1 MNQTGRFELITG
13 PAGDYYYFQKDITKK
28 IKQSQN
34 PLEFDFVYFLP
45 VKRAVRSLR
54 EKLIAAAP
62 QQVLATPPIFT
73 FYDFMVALYKQLP
86 RAKKVISAAMRLF
99 LIEESVKACA
109 GDLQFFREDSAERR
123 GLIAK
128 IEALISELREYGYD
142 DNSLLRHVANQG
154 DPRYQDFAK
163 ILAAYQKALTDQ
175 LIDEA
180 GAIQE
185 VLQQLET
192 NPNLFKTLCPQIDTI
207 YFSGYGLYSEPMVR
221 FIGLMSRQLNV
232 IVKLDYVHENPAM
245 FAHAQEAYDRLKALN
260 PIESSRNAPAKWEAL
275 LFSKQALEDKLPLHK
290 NVMIQPCRDRQQ
302 EVAFIAAYVKR
313 LHLEQNIPLHKI
325 GITFPSLEQYAPL
338 IHEIFPKYGLPE
350 TGLPYNLS
358 TGFQLSQSPLIRSF
372 MLLLEIPLFG
382 FDAKKVEQLLVTPF
396 LSPALRKRIPA
407 EVVYAV
413 TSELRIT
420 QLVGDI
426 REKIANHL
434 AFLEQQKM
442 MAGEDAYTQRDIEQ
456 RIKPLQQYAEDFCE
470 LLDWLS
476 EVNKKQSVGE
486 FRKCYLELL
495 DRLGFL
501 KWYRSEN
508 PFMTP
513 TEKEKE
519 FRAFNRLIK
528 LLDQF
533 SWIVTTL
540 HNDEPLSL
548 KELYGYLNLLISQAT
563 YNLREWSNFGLQI
576 MPRLEIL
583 AIEPQV
589 LIFGGMV
596 EGDFPRPFTKDAF
609 FSDDERAEMKLAA
622 SEDLLDQDKF
632 LFYQVLSSRMERL
645 VFTYPRF
652 QGESATVP
660 STFLTVLDD
669 QAVVH
674 RRQKMP
680 SDLFLQTESDLLL
693 NTARGIRNQQQN
705 ASKLQLKRWYLLNR
719 AYPEK
724 LALAE
729 IWFQKMRVQQLKNSD
744 AFTAYEGM
752 LNVFPEIAD
761 AIARLTTEKPLSITR
776 LESYAFCPIQFFMN
790 YVLNLSEKE
799 EVQTEMTAL
808 ERGQYVHHTLFR
820 FYVKLRQIGELVN
833 APAHAELLRDIA
845 ESEFKKFPFSGLLYQ
860 LEYLRFFGNG
870 TNRKGLWQKYLEQ
883 EAHYTSDEK
892 TTTFTPTFFEVAFG
906 NAGSKQAQDPLLP
919 NLPPAKLSDGTISF
933 ELTGKIDRIDL
944 DKDKNALLL
953 DYKTGSVDG
962 GIGDILKG
970 LVLQLPVY
978 ADVLKQILGDHINR
992 SVAVALYQVKDEFD
1006 CKRKNLL
1013 ADNLPMPGGGRD
1025 YKVPN
1030 KRSEDK
1036 DFDEVLDQVRA
1047 HLFRYVGQIRSGIFR
1062 HTEYPTDRLC
1072 AKYCQFRYMCRKDT
1086 RKILRVKG
1094 QANIEEDE

>member
-1 MNQTGRFELITG
+1 MSQTGRFKLMTG
-13 PAGDYYYFQKDITKK
+13 PAGDYYYFQKDITERIRK
-28 IKQSQN
+28 SQN
-34 PLEFDFVYFLP
+34 SLEFDFVYFLP

-62 QQVLATPPIFT
+62 QKVLATPPIFT
-73 FYDFMVALYKQLP
+73 FYDFMVSLYKQLP
-86 RAKKVISAAMRLF
+86 QAKKVISAAMRLF

-123 GLIAK
+123 GLVAK

-142 DNSLLRHVANQG
+142 DNTLLRHVANQG

-163 ILAAYQKALTDQ
+163 ILAAYQKALTDK
-175 LIDEA
+175 LIDET

-185 VLQQLET
+185 VLHQLET
-192 NPNLFKTLCPQIDTI
+192 NPKLFKTLCPQITTI

-232 IVKLDYVHENPAM
+232 IVKLDYVHQNPAM
-245 FAHAQEAYDRLKALN
+245 FAHAQEAYERLTALN
-260 PIESSRNAPAKWEAL
+260 PIESSSDAPADWEAL
-275 LFSKQALEDKLPLHK
+275 LFSKQTFEEKLPLHK

-313 LHLEQNIPLHKI
+313 LHLEKNIPLHKI

-396 LSPALRKRIPA
+396 LSPELRKHLPA
-407 EVVYAV
+407 EFVYTV

-426 REKIANHL
+426 RAKIAKHL
-434 AFLEQQKM
+434 AYLEQQKS

-456 RIKPLQQYAEDFCE
+456 RIGLLQQYSEAFCE
-470 LLDWLS
+470 LLDRLS
-476 EVNKKQSVGE
+476 EMIKKQSVGE
-486 FRKCYLELL
+486 FRRCYLALL
-495 DRLGFL
+495 DRLG
-501 KWYRSEN
+501 
-508 PFMTP
+508 FMTP

-519 FRAFNRLIK
+519 FRAFNRFIK

-540 HNDEPLSL
+540 HGDEPLTL

-632 LFYQVLSSRMERL
+632 LFYQVLSSRVERL

-660 STFLTVLDD
+660 STFLTVLED

-674 RRQKMP
+674 RRKNMP

-693 NTARGIRNQQQN
+693 NTARGIRNHQQN

-719 AYPEK
+719 TFPEK

-729 IWFQKMRVQQLKNSD
+729 IWFQKMRVQQQVFGD
-744 AFTAYEGM
+744 DFTEYEGM
-752 LNVFPEIAD
+752 LNTFPEIFNE
-761 AIARLTTEKPLSITR
+761 IARLTTEKPLSITR
-776 LESYAFCPIQFFMN
+776 LESYAFCPIQFFLN
-790 YVLNLSEKE
+790 YVLNLSERE

-820 FYVKLRQIGELVN
+820 FYVELRNKGMLNE
-833 APAHAELLRDIA
+833 APTQAELLRKIA
-845 ESEFKKFPFSGLLYQ
+845 KSEFNKFPFSGLMTD

-870 TNRKGLWQKYLEQ
+870 ANRKGLWQRYLEQ
-883 EAHYTSDEK
+883 EASYMADES
-892 TTTFTPTFFEVAFG
+892 TAFIPAFFEVAFG

-919 NLPPAKLSDGTISF
+919 NLPPAKLTDGTTGF

-944 DKDKNALLL
+944 DKNKNALLL
-953 DYKTGSVDG
+953 DYKTGSVDVG
-962 GIGDILKG
+962 NMGNILKG

-978 ADVLKQILGDHINR
+978 ADVLKQILEDRINR
-992 SVAVALYQVKDEFD
+992 SVAVALYQVKDEFA
-1006 CKRKNLL
+1006 CKRKNLI
-1013 ADNLPMPGGGRD
+1013 ADNIDIPGGGRD

-1030 KRSEDK
+1030 KKSEEK
-1036 DFDEVLDQVRA
+1036 DFDDVLKEVRA
-1047 HLFRYVGQIRSGIFR
+1047 HLFRYVRQIRGGIFR
-1062 HTEYPTDRLC
+1062 HTEYPTEHPC
-1072 AKYCQFRYMCRKDT
+1072 TKYCQFRYMCRKDT
-1086 RKILRVKG
+1086 GKIQRVKG
-1094 QANIEEDE
+1094 DTNIEEDE